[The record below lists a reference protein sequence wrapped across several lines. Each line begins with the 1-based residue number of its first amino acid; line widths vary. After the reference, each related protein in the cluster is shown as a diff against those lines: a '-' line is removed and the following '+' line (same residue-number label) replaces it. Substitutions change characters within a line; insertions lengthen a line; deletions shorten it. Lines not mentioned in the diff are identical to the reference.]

1 MRTRPLT
8 EVTGRELRP
17 LLEEES
23 AHWHG
28 ELFWDYSDVSHA
40 VASGVDRHALTGFV
54 LQDGLRTVAYCY
66 YMIDVGRAIV
76 GSLFVT
82 EDYRGR
88 GIEDLLVD
96 TVLKD
101 ALSHPGNERV
111 ECQTLFSTAPS
122 VDERFRHAGFETRLR
137 HYLVRDLREPV
148 ASPAHEVRLR
158 AVRRE
163 DLGLAAELIHRSH
176 RNTLDAALNLTY
188 ASPAYCR
195 AFVDTLVLRS
205 GCGRF
210 FPDASFVAEG
220 PGGAAGVLLA
230 SQLSRTNAH
239 ICQVSVAPEAQG
251 RGLGEILMAT
261 ALEAFRREGLTTASL
276 SVTVG
281 NDRAYRLYTRL
292 GFSLRKAFAAHAWV
306 RPPARIRLPA

>member
-8 EVTGRELRP
+8 DVTGRELRP

-28 ELFWDYSDVSHA
+28 ELFWDYTDVSHA
-40 VASGVDRHALTGFV
+40 VASGLDRHALTGLV
-54 LQDGLRTVAYCY
+54 LQEGLRTIAYCY

-82 EDYRGR
+82 EDFRGQ

-96 TVLKD
+96 AVLKE
-101 ALSHPGNERV
+101 ALAHPGNERV

-122 VDERFRHAGFETRLR
+122 VDERFRRAGFETRQR

-148 ASPAHEVRLR
+148 ALPAHGFRLR

-210 FPDASFVAEG
+210 FPDGSFVAEG
-220 PGGAAGVLLA
+220 PEGTAGVLLA

-251 RGLGEILMAT
+251 QGLGAVLVAAAI
-261 ALEAFRREGLTTASL
+261 EAFREQALSTASL